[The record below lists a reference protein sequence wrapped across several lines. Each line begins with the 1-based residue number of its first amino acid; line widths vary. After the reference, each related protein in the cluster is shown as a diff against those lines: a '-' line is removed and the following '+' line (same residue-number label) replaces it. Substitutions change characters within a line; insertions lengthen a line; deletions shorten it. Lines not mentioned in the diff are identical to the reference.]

1 MWEKEINLAVALQVE
16 KALTARGASVTL
28 TRREDIAL
36 CDETT
41 ASGSKSARTWSAG
54 WPLGEEIGA
63 DMVLSI
69 HMNEYRDRSQSGP
82 QVFYRQESDE
92 SRLLAGCMQAALISA
107 LSPPKER
114 AALAGDYFILRLPV
128 PSVLIECGFISNSAE
143 EKLLL
148 DSAYQARLGEAI
160 ARGLWIIC
168 PWKPGGAQPP
178 AEILR
183 PGGGKRHTFSRAR
196 VRKGQGISVEH
207 QPPHRYSMAGAVQ
220 WVPRHGMMNGLHMHA
235 DLMGTPVR
243 MRTSSSVAAR
253 PRASTR
259 QRVRASRPCGSTAI
273 FLRSVLLRPK
283 GRATSPASSFMT
295 PSTRAR

>member
-1 MWEKEINLAVALQVE
+1 MASTASLRLLERRLRLLAVLTVFFGVVVTAGLCLRTPTTVTTLDPFVDAPLKDMVILVDPGHGGYDGGARAQDSGVWEKEINLAVALQVE

-41 ASGSKSARTWSAG
+41 ASGSKKR
-54 WPLGEEIGA
+54 E

-107 LSPPKER
+107 LAPPKER

-160 ARGLWIIC
+160 AQGVMDYLSLDARRSAT
-168 PWKPGGAQPP
+168 PG
-178 AEILR
+178 
-183 PGGGKRHTFSRAR
+183 
-196 VRKGQGISVEH
+196 
-207 QPPHRYSMAGAVQ
+207 
-220 WVPRHGMMNGLHMHA
+220 
-235 DLMGTPVR
+235 
-243 MRTSSSVAAR
+243 
-253 PRASTR
+253 
-259 QRVRASRPCGSTAI
+259 
-273 FLRSVLLRPK
+273 
-283 GRATSPASSFMT
+283 
-295 PSTRAR
+295 